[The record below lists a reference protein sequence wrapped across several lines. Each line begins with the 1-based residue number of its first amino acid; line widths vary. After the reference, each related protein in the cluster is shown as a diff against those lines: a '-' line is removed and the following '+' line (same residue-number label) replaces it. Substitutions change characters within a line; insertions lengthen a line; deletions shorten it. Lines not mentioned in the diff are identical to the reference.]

1 MWTSFSVLKTIKA
14 RDEMTAD
21 KSIRNL
27 FLYIEELYKMWAV
40 GTGQSSLNVISLL
53 QV

>member
-1 MWTSFSVLKTIKA
+1 MTAKIHYLHQPNINLDVRLISIKKTIKA

-27 FLYIEELYKMWAV
+27 FLYIEEL
-40 GTGQSSLNVISLL
+40 
-53 QV
+53 